1 MAPEVM
7 IYMWQHFNQ
16 EAYRKPRVGRE
27 PSKRVPQEKSKALV
41 S

>member
-1 MAPEVM
+1 MVPEAM
-7 IYMWQHFNQ
+7 IYLWQHFIQ

-27 PSKRVPQEKSKALV
+27 PSKRVPQEKTEALV